1 MAYYLKQSVA
11 SSEMRSGRDLPR
23 SIENDAMRNDIDKMN
38 DILVSTGLVNS
49 SKATGNVACLQTQSI
64 EASFEIL
71 IHCGEDL
78 PRAMGDDKLK
88 EGINRMR
95 FILQS
100 TPDDM
105 ICNMQKNSDKKMN
118 TLIDLYLYLAHVLQ
132 YSKPFL
138 VSSVSLRMI
147 ELTMKTGLSA
157 QSPLAFVHFGGVL
170 VISGCID
177 EGCRLGE
184 TK

>member
-1 MAYYLKQSVA
+1 
-11 SSEMRSGRDLPR
+11 MRNGRDVPR
-23 SIENDAMRNDIDKMN
+23 SIGSEAMRNDIDKMN
-38 DILVSTGLVNS
+38 DILMSTGLVTS
-49 SKATGNVACLQTQSI
+49 AKATGNVACLQTLSI

-78 PRAMGDDKLK
+78 PHAMGDDKL
-88 EGINRMR
+88 EAGIDRMR

-100 TPDDM
+100 TTDDV

-118 TLIDLYLYLAHVLQ
+118 TVIDLYLYLAHVLQ

-138 VSSVSLRMI
+138 VSPVSLRMI

-157 QSPLAFVHFGGVL
+157 QSLLAFIHFGGVL
-170 VISGCID
+170 VMSGRID

-184 TK
+184 TE